1 MYGRWPLSDGA
12 LTLKNPRTSIMLVVP
27 SHLEHAVLERVRS
40 EVYRSPEA
48 VLERA
53 LQLLAWAENDP
64 EGKRQL
70 LRLELQAG
78 IDDSEAGDVFDGEEV
93 IREMRERA
101 RGETPPEHLP
111 IHPERES

>member
-1 MYGRWPLSDGA
+1 

-27 SHLEHAVLERVRS
+27 SHLEPAVLERVRS
-40 EVYRSPEA
+40 GVYRSPEA

-53 LQLLAWAENDP
+53 LQLLAWAENDS

-70 LRLELQAG
+70 LRLALQAG

-101 RGETPPEHLP
+101 RGETTPEHLP